1 MTSEQTLTVT
11 RSVPVSMLFNMIK
24 SHVIIYDPPY
34 DISRILRDY
43 QKLTGMTITVVIRHR
58 EREVSIIS
66 LAERIRQSSI
76 SELVLSTAVTAFQR
90 HRLDQR
96 HVVDFS
102 QHVLQRP
109 AFRPPATLSQGHV
122 ARGQDFREDSRLSTG
137 KNCSVCMEV
146 ICQNDLRVLP
156 CAHVF
161 HASCIG
167 RWFREQRTCP
177 ECRSSA

>member
-58 EREVSIIS
+58 EREVSI
-66 LAERIRQSSI
+66 RQSSI

-109 AFRPPATLSQGHV
+109 AFRPPATLSQRHV
-122 ARGQDFREDSRLSTG
+122 ARGQDFREGLSTG
-137 KNCSVCMEV
+137 KTCSVCMEV
-146 ICQNDLRVLP
+146 ILTNDLRVLP